1 MKLKNILYRNY
12 NSLSDNERE
21 YYKEN
26 REKFELNTCDITN
39 CIYYSD
45 ELVWEVEHLGYSALC
60 EDAYKELTE

>member
-26 REKFELNTCDITN
+26 REKFEINVCDMYHTIHF
-39 CIYYSD
+39 SD
-45 ELVWEVEHLGYSALC
+45 ELIWEVEHLGYSALC

>member
-21 YYKEN
+21 YYQEN
-26 REKFELNTCDITN
+26 REKFEINVCDMYHTIHF
-39 CIYYSD
+39 SD
-45 ELVWEVEHLGYSALC
+45 EMIWEVEHLGYSALC

>member
-26 REKFELNTCDITN
+26 REKFEINVCDMYHTIHF
-39 CIYYSD
+39 SD
-45 ELVWEVEHLGYSALC
+45 ELIWEVEHLGYSALC
-60 EDAYKELTE
+60 EDAYNELTN

>member
-21 YYKEN
+21 FYKEN
-26 REKFELNTCDITN
+26 REKFEINVCDMYHTIHF
-39 CIYYSD
+39 SD
-45 ELVWEVEHLGYSALC
+45 ELIWEVEHLGYSALC

>member
-26 REKFELNTCDITN
+26 REKFEINVCDMYHTIHFSN
-39 CIYYSD
+39 DLIWDC
-45 ELVWEVEHLGYSALC
+45 EHLGNSALC
-60 EDAYKELTE
+60 EDAYNELTN